1 MTKTCFPGQ
10 PQPLQELQGEL
21 LLQGGNIQVSLSSYS
36 SPYHFSYPSLLPKV
50 LVFLINPPLL
60 LILIDDGAGGNA
72 FNKEL
77 KTPGW
82 QKPLTSFF
90 TVSNLILA
98 FLCQQSYPNILLTSI
113 FSLSLFSHL
122 ISQNGQRD
130 PNAPAPKERTEE
142 EEEEYQLMKAK
153 LAGNFSPLLE

>member
-1 MTKTCFPGQ
+1 M
-10 PQPLQELQGEL
+10 EL
-21 LLQGGNIQVSLSSYS
+21 LLQGGNIQVSLSSPS
-36 SPYHFSYPSLLPKV
+36 SPV
-50 LVFLINPPLL
+50 L
-60 LILIDDGAGGNA
+60 LISPYNVLIKPSPPTHPDCLSGGNA

-98 FLCQQSYPNILLTSI
+98 FFSHQSSPHFFCYQSHPSIFLPSI
-113 FSLSLFSHL
+113 FSTLSFRHL
-122 ISQNGQRD
+122 ISQNVQRD
-130 PNAPAPKERTEE
+130 PNAPPPKQRTEE

-153 LAGNFSPLLE
+153 LAGNISLLQ